1 LPGWCALCTSQR
13 KDWEECG
20 GALPKPLPSLY
31 EAVSS
36 DEEAVLKTVMS
47 ITAGIT
53 TIVDKVQK

>member
-1 LPGWCALCTSQR
+1 MPAQR
-13 KDWEECG
+13 KDWEATG
-20 GALPKPLPSLY
+20 VPLPRPLPSMY

-36 DEEAVLKTVMS
+36 DEDAVLRTIMA